1 LLPSL
6 AVLKSDNKEA
16 SVRRL
21 ALVLVCALA
30 LPVSTARA
38 WTWPVDGPVLRPF
51 VFDHDS
57 PHTAGQHRGIDIGAS
72 AGGPVLAPA
81 DGVVSFAGT
90 VPTGG
95 KTISIQTPLGYTA
108 TLLHLG
114 SIGVKRGAVVR
125 EGAVIGAAGAES
137 GAEPYVYFGVR
148 TTSDPQGYVD
158 PLRFLPAASVAPS
171 PAPAAAAEVSAQPAA
186 PAEPVV
192 ATSEPAAE
200 PTASQSS
207 LEGPA
212 TPAATELVIVS
223 RAAELR
229 PGVTVTPRTAGAGV
243 AEQLIRHAR
252 PTPTTVKLKPS
263 AERQAAALRAVRVAP
278 AGELSEHIRTDADVR
293 QPSSDR
299 AEAADHHSR
308 TSLLLIGALL
318 VACALAA
325 VVRGRGVNRAAR
337 IMSSPEPELSVVRTE
352 TEDPRRPGLAICVGQ
367 AASGPRGRVRGAGGH
382 LRALPPVE
390 GRRRPD
396 GQRDGRAWDAGDG
409 DGRSRRRL
417 AA

>member
-1 LLPSL
+1 
-6 AVLKSDNKEA
+6 
-16 SVRRL
+16 VRRL

-57 PHTAGQHRGIDIGAS
+57 PYAAGQHRGIDIGAS
-72 AGGPVLAPA
+72 AGKPVLAPA
-81 DGVVSFAGT
+81 EGIVSFAGT

-125 EGAVIGAAGAES
+125 EGTVVGAAGAE
-137 GAEPYVYFGVR
+137 GAAEPYVYFGVR

-158 PLRFLPAASVAPS
+158 PLRFLPAAAVAPS
-171 PAPAAAAEVSAQPAA
+171 PARAAAAEVPAQPAA

-192 ATSEPAAE
+192 ATSAPAAE
-200 PTASQSS
+200 PTAPQSS
-207 LEGPA
+207 VEGPA
-212 TPAATELVIVS
+212 TPVATPLVIVA
-223 RAAELR
+223 RADELR
-229 PGVTVTPRTAGAGV
+229 PRVALIPRTAAAAI
-243 AEQLIRHAR
+243 AEQPVRHAR
-252 PTPTTVKLKPS
+252 TTRTTVKPQPS
-263 AERQAAALRAVRVAP
+263 AERPAAAMRAVRVAR
-278 AGELSEHIRTDADVR
+278 AGALSEHIRTDADVR
-293 QPSSDR
+293 QPSSER

-308 TSLLLIGALL
+308 TPLLLIGALL
-318 VACALAA
+318 LACGLAA
-325 VVRGRGVNRAAR
+325 VVRRRGVNRAAR
-337 IMSSPEPELSVVRTE
+337 IMSSPEPELSVVRSE
-352 TEDPRRPGLAICVGQ
+352 TKDSRRTGVAIRVGP

-390 GRRRPD
+390 GQRRPD
-396 GQRDGRAWDAGDG
+396 GQRNGRAWDAGDG